1 MDFVFV
7 RVPAT
12 VFSMSVFVSLSSLMD
27 FFDVLAR
34 ILAPNPRFA
43 PKSME
48 IIRFARIIKDFKG
61 NQGFWSKSDDFH

>member
-7 RVPAT
+7 RVPVT

-34 ILAPNPRFA
+34 ILAPRNPRFA
-43 PKSME
+43 QKSME
-48 IIRFARIIKDFKG
+48 IIRFAGQFL
-61 NQGFWSKSDDFH
+61 SDYLGSQF